1 MLEVVE
7 FLQDIDQIGES
18 ALQRITNI
26 VVRHLSSPQSM
37 LCHKVGPPS
46 SRFLISHDEFLRSL
60 HNFDRRNRDIFL
72 EGLESY
78 LSSIFASTPG
88 NDEPGIE
95 KDFHRQHYQQHQQH
109 PHHHHQQQ
117 QASQPIL
124 HHVLPNRRPD
134 CFIDA
139 AAAKSSNEIL
149 SALRK
154 KDEATVVANLADV
167 ITTVIGSQDDNED
180 LAEADQ
186 ICNNADDS
194 YATEDDLA
202 VGGCGIDENGAVGGL
217 AMSVLPDLAKVTA
230 TPTRNQMDVSFET
243 FLSFYI
249 VIN

>member
-7 FLQDIDQIGES
+7 FLHDIDQIGES

-26 VVRHLSSPQSM
+26 VVRNLNSPPSM
-37 LCHKVGPPS
+37 LCHKAGPAP
-46 SRFLISHDEFLRSL
+46 SRFLISPDEFLRSL

-88 NDEPGIE
+88 NDEGSGMDKE
-95 KDFHRQHYQQHQQH
+95 FHQHQLQH
-109 PHHHHQQQ
+109 HHHHQQQ
-117 QASQPIL
+117 QASQPLL

-139 AAAKSSNEIL
+139 TAAKSSNDIM
-149 SALRK
+149 STLRK
-154 KDEATVVANLADV
+154 KDETTGVANLADV
-167 ITTVIGSQDDNED
+167 VATVIGSQPDDNED

-186 ICNNADDS
+186 ICTNADDS

-202 VGGCGIDENGAVGGL
+202 VGGDEHGAVGGL
-217 AMSVLPDLAKVTA
+217 ALSTLPDLAKVTA
-230 TPTRNQMDVSFET
+230 TPTRNQMDVRF
-243 FLSFYI
+243 
-249 VIN
+249 

>member
-7 FLQDIDQIGES
+7 FLHDIDQIGES

-26 VVRHLSSPQSM
+26 VVRHLSSPPSM
-37 LCHKVGPPS
+37 FCHKA

-78 LSSIFASTPG
+78 LSSILSSTPG
-88 NDEPGIE
+88 NDEPGMDKE
-95 KDFHRQHYQQHQQH
+95 FHQQH
-109 PHHHHQQQ
+109 HQLHQHHHI
-117 QASQPIL
+117 AAQPLL

-134 CFIDA
+134 CFMDA

-154 KDEATVVANLADV
+154 TDEATVVANLADV
-167 ITTVIGSQDDNED
+167 ITTVIGSQTDDNED

-202 VGGCGIDENGAVGGL
+202 AGGGSIEEHGAVGGL
-217 AMSVLPDLAKVTA
+217 ALSALPDLAKVTA
-230 TPTRNQMDVSFET
+230 TPTRNQMDVSVET
-243 FLSFYI
+243 FLSF
-249 VIN
+249 